1 MGEGGYIQI
10 NKSLNADAF
19 DEYLSTQQSLL
30 PFLPDV
36 GRISPLVT
44 RVLGFNP
51 GKVSNIGVRFSELGP
66 SHSVGQLSLLALA
79 ALTLRIPNWAQ
90 ALSNILTEQNIAI
103 SHVLLTHWHGD
114 HTGGVPDLIRLYPPL
129 GTAIYKN
136 APGEGQL
143 PINDHQIFVVEGA
156 TIQAV
161 HSPGHS
167 HDHMCF
173 ILREENAMFTG
184 DNILGNDV
192 SSGVEDLGVDMNTLT
207 VMQKHDCVL
216 GYPAHGVVVADLR
229 AKIAQVIGQKVRR
242 EQKLL
247 RKMQA
252 LWVAATNGGKRSG
265 IGSATVEELVIAT
278 YGEGVGTVTR
288 EQILELF
295 TDEILRKL
303 AGDGKVGFEVVG
315 REKR

>member
-1 MGEGGYIQI
+1 
-10 NKSLNADAF
+10 
-19 DEYLSTQQSLL
+19 
-30 PFLPDV
+30 
-36 GRISPLVT
+36 
-44 RVLGFNP
+44 
-51 GKVSNIGVRFSELGP
+51 
-66 SHSVGQLSLLALA
+66 
-79 ALTLRIPNWAQ
+79 
-90 ALSNILTEQNIAI
+90 
-103 SHVLLTHWHGD
+103 
-114 HTGGVPDLIRLYPPL
+114 
-129 GTAIYKN
+129 
-136 APGEGQL
+136 
-143 PINDHQIFVVEGA
+143 
-156 TIQAV
+156 
-161 HSPGHS
+161 
-167 HDHMCF
+167 
-173 ILREENAMFTG
+173 
-184 DNILGNDV
+184 
-192 SSGVEDLGVDMNTLT
+192 MNTLT